1 MNLDMEQLQDPRVQ
15 VSQGVLNWLLEVDE
29 PSIRYETLVHLLGS
43 MENESVVE
51 ETGRLIG
58 KRGWAAKIL
67 ERQKGG
73 TYWDNPYSCL
83 VPKWSTCVWQLMVLA
98 DLGVSGDDPRIRNS
112 IDHFLDLHSVDAGG
126 LSLRPRG
133 GEKFEPH
140 ICMTGNMARAM
151 VKFGYYNDERLVKA
165 VDWLLAQQLPDGG
178 WNCYT
183 SEGAGSHGSFRSTV
197 EPLWALSEILLRK
210 PSEGLRDS
218 ARKGSEF
225 LLRHKIFKSDRDDSV
240 ILLEFTQTHY
250 PIHYK
255 YDFLHA
261 LRVLTSLGV
270 THDPRLDDAV
280 KLLLEKRL
288 PDGKWALDGVYR
300 GWRTNRPLHGI
311 GAFRPEENEVI
322 THGWG
327 SETTLQLEEAGKP
340 SKWITLQALLAL
352 RRLGLLDQRI
362 SKS

>member
-1 MNLDMEQLQDPRVQ
+1 M
-15 VSQGVLNWLLEVDE
+15 
-29 PSIRYETLVHLLGS
+29 LGS
-43 MENESVVE
+43 REDESLVE

-67 ERQKGG
+67 GSQKES

-112 IDHFLDLHSVDAGG
+112 VDHFLDLYNVDTGG
-126 LSLRPRG
+126 FSLPPSG

-140 ICMTGNMARAM
+140 ICLTGNMARAM
-151 VKFGYYNDERLVKA
+151 VKFGYYDDERLMKA

-197 EPLWALSEILLRK
+197 EPLWALSEISPRT
-210 PSEGLRDS
+210 SREAWRES

-225 LLRHKIFKSDRDDSV
+225 LLRHRIFKSDRDGSV
-240 ILLEFTQTHY
+240 ILLEFTHTHY
-250 PIHYK
+250 PIYYK

-270 THDPRLDDAV
+270 TEDSMLDDAV

-300 GWRTNRPLHGI
+300 GWRTKRPLHGV

-322 THGWG
+322 THGWD
-327 SETTLQLEEAGKP
+327 SDTTLQLEEAGKP

-352 RRLGLLDQRI
+352 RRLGLLDQRMPM
-362 SKS
+362 S

>member
-83 VPKWSTCVWQLMVLA
+83 VPKWS
-98 DLGVSGDDPRIRNS
+98 
-112 IDHFLDLHSVDAGG
+112 
-126 LSLRPRG
+126 
-133 GEKFEPH
+133 
-140 ICMTGNMARAM
+140 
-151 VKFGYYNDERLVKA
+151 
-165 VDWLLAQQLPDGG
+165 
-178 WNCYT
+178 
-183 SEGAGSHGSFRSTV
+183 
-197 EPLWALSEILLRK
+197 
-210 PSEGLRDS
+210 
-218 ARKGSEF
+218 EF

-261 LRVLTSLGV
+261 LRVLTSIGV

-300 GWRTNRPLHGI
+300 GWRTNR
-311 GAFRPEENEVI
+311 
-322 THGWG
+322 
-327 SETTLQLEEAGKP
+327 
-340 SKWITLQALLAL
+340 
-352 RRLGLLDQRI
+352 
-362 SKS
+362 